1 MTECVSHLGNY
12 DDFDNPLADDGSL
25 FMPGKRFCNHRDCVN
40 PDHIEGLSKRR
51 PYPKRRPNAGYAEIH
66 AEVCQIALSNQPP
79 TPGEVCRVSVCTEPA
94 KGRGLCV
101 NHHLMLRRLMPELVG
116 QRKPLTLADFPPVP
130 SSLPF
135 NQRLAN
141 KNTHEGCA
149 FKDCK
154 NKHYGRTLCASHL
167 RNYQRLLKKE
177 A

>member
-25 FMPGKRFCNHRDCVN
+25 FMPGKRFCKHRDCVN
-40 PDHIEGLSKRR
+40 PNHIEGLSKRR

-66 AEVCQIALSNQPP
+66 AEVCQIALSNQPL
-79 TPGEVCRVSVCTEPA
+79 TPSEVCRVSVCTEPA

-101 NHHLMLRRLMPELVG
+101 NHHLMFRRLLPSEVG
-116 QRKPLTLADFPPVP
+116 LRKVLSLSDFPALPE
-130 SSLPF
+130 SLPF

-141 KNTHEGCA
+141 KDAHTGCA
-149 FKDCK
+149 FAGCS
-154 NKHYGRTLCASHL
+154 NPHYARTLCATHHRS
-167 RNYQRLLKKE
+167 YTRLLKKE